1 MKPLSPAGR
10 RLVAC
15 LPRRHRAAGDWGAWT
30 KLPRR
35 LAARLAAI
43 DRCAGSVTVAYPRHA
58 ELRPAA
64 RPAPCR
70 LIAPAHL
77 AAAMLNR
84 LRALERSH
92 GQRLILVAYRRS
104 VLR

>member
-1 MKPLSPAGR
+1 MRPLSRGGR

-35 LAARLAAI
+35 LAARLAEI
-43 DRCAGSVTVAYPRHA
+43 DCRAGSVTVAYPRHP
-58 ELRPAA
+58 EPRPAA
-64 RPAPCR
+64 RQAPCR

-84 LRALERSH
+84 VRALERGH
-92 GQRLILVAYRRS
+92 GQRLILVAYRCS